1 MNFILDFDKNDTN
14 YKISSLDSQIVS
26 FNESFKDKRYIL
38 SLNTKEE
45 IKINSIKIEIDHK
58 FLKSDLFFLNGY
70 QSWTDSYL
78 YKYEDKFKNIMK
90 TPKFLLKAFAFD
102 KYGDSHFKKYDKNV
116 FHGYDLAYIKGEESF
131 FIASLNYKKA
141 FLIINFDKKNNKI
154 ILESDFNNIK
164 VSGDVT
170 LFDFIIGDDIKST
183 SDLYF
188 SYFNIKKNDKI
199 FGYTSWYN
207 HYQNINEKLIMD
219 SLDSLDSRFN
229 LFQIDDGY
237 EEYVGDWLNVDKN
250 KFPNGLKPIVD
261 KIHDKGFKASIW
273 LAPFVVEEK
282 SQIYNEHKD
291 WVMKVDGNPVKCG
304 SNWSGFYA
312 LDIYNSEVRDYI
324 KKSLEHFMDLG
335 FDFFKLDFLYAS
347 TVVKRDNKTR
357 AQVSYESY
365 EFLRSILKDKL
376 ILGCGAVISSAY
388 NNFDYMRIGPDVSL
402 KFDDVWFMR
411 FFHRERISTKN
422 TLRNTIYR
430 SMLNGNVF
438 YNDPD
443 VFLLRDDNIN
453 LSIEQRKALIIINSL
468 FGSVLMTSDNISYY
482 DNNKKEILD
491 FAFNIYNNA
500 TNKNYEKLGNN
511 IKISFD
517 LDNKKYEFLYDINKG
532 ILRGGKNGD

>member
-45 IKINSIKIEIDHK
+45 IKINSIKIEIEHK

-116 FHGYDLAYIKGEESF
+116 FHGYDFAYIKGEESV
-131 FIASLNYKKA
+131 FIASLNYKNA

-154 ILESDFNNIK
+154 ILESDFNNTR

-188 SYFNIKKNDKI
+188 NYFNIKKNDKI

-261 KIHDKGFKASIW
+261 KIHNKGFKAGIW

-312 LDIYNSEVRDYI
+312 LDIYNIEVRDYI
-324 KKSLEHFMDLG
+324 KKSLEYFIDLG
-335 FDFFKLDFLYAS
+335 FDFFKLDFLYAV
-347 TVVKRDNKTR
+347 TLPRYYDKTKAMATDIAYKFIRD
-357 AQVSYESY
+357 
-365 EFLRSILKDKL
+365 ILGDRL
-376 ILGCGAVISSAY
+376 ILGCGAIPVSSAQY
-388 NNFDYMRIGPDVSL
+388 FDYLRVGPDVSL
-402 KFDDVWFMR
+402 LFDDVWYMKYA
-411 FFHRERISTKN
+411 HRERISTKI
-422 TLRNTIYR
+422 TLQNTIYR
-430 SMLNGNVF
+430 SIFNRHMFL
-438 YNDPD
+438 NDPD
-443 VFLLRDDNIN
+443 VFLLRDDNIELTN
-453 LSIEQRKALIIINSL
+453 EQKYAILTIDAL
-468 FGSVLMTSDNISYY
+468 FVSVLMTSDNIGAY
-482 DNNKKEILD
+482 DDKKKKLLEDAL
-491 FAFNIYNNA
+491 YKYKNA
-500 TNKNYEKLGNN
+500 KNQSFERVKNLIN
-511 IKISFD
+511 IKYE
-517 LDNKKYEFLYDINKG
+517 LDEMEFKLTYDTERGVFING
-532 ILRGGKNGD
+532 